1 MPVFAQIH
9 STEAISTVSATCTCP
24 ISDDVLMDGI
34 LDQSISTLQFQGHV
48 SNCPLHSS
56 QSAVAQLKQQAL
68 LKQRQA
74 QRQRKHDPFEPT
86 RLLPTRTCHL
96 YPGSKFAGKQRSG
109 SHSYDV
115 VVDIKHVN
123 LTESTLCGYLHIKGL
138 TEEYPELTTF
148 FDAEIVGPQYS
159 FLTRKW
165 DADES
170 TDEEH
175 WTLFQPFEDI
185 VHSCGRDKS
194 KYDFAKEPCIFMR
207 WKEHFLVPDH
217 RVEGIS
223 GASFAGFY
231 YICYN
236 KSSGQING
244 YYYHHTS
251 EKFQQLILNHV
262 EEKTSF
268 GSYEFR

>member
-1 MPVFAQIH
+1 MPVFAQKH
-9 STEAISTVSATCTCP
+9 STEAISTVATCTCP
-24 ISDDVLMDGI
+24 ISDDVLIDGI
-34 LDQSISTLQFQGHV
+34 LDHSISTLQFQGHV
-48 SNCPLHSS
+48 PSCPLYSS

-74 QRQRKHDPFEPT
+74 RQRKHDPFECT

-115 VVDIKHVN
+115 IVDIKHVS

-175 WTLFQPFEDI
+175 WTLFQPFDDI

-236 KSSGQING
+236 KSTGQING

-262 EEKTSF
+262 EERTSF

>member
-34 LDQSISTLQFQGHV
+34 LDHSISTLQFQGHV

-74 QRQRKHDPFEPT
+74 QRQRKHDPFAPT

-115 VVDIKHVN
+115 VVDIKVWSSVKPLGNKRFQGIPSFTSLLTLLFFYPIQHVN

-148 FDAEIVGPQYS
+148 FDAEVSISQKIHLTFGGPCS
-159 FLTRKW
+159 FFHVSVL
-165 DADES
+165 
-170 TDEEH
+170 
-175 WTLFQPFEDI
+175 
-185 VHSCGRDKS
+185 
-194 KYDFAKEPCIFMR
+194 
-207 WKEHFLVPDH
+207 
-217 RVEGIS
+217 
-223 GASFAGFY
+223 
-231 YICYN
+231 
-236 KSSGQING
+236 
-244 YYYHHTS
+244 S
-251 EKFQQLILNHV
+251 EKTKI
-262 EEKTSF
+262 
-268 GSYEFR
+268 GC